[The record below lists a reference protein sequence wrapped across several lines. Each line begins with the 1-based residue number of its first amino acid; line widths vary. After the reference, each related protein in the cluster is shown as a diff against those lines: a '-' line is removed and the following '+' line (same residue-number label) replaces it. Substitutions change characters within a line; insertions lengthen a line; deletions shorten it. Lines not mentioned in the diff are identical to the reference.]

1 MHPGSVGVDQR
12 AASAGE
18 HPSRLASPV
27 RPAAYPLAALGFIL
41 VATIAWWALAL
52 WPLPDAPPAWLA
64 RTREVCFGAVHNGLP
79 TAAGWM
85 ALILEPLTLVGALLV
100 VWGAEVREGLRLLW
114 AGSMGR
120 GIMAVAVLTVTG
132 GLTLAAGRVLAAA
145 TGGEPFDSSAA
156 ATTPRSGPPP
166 PLALVDQSGAGFSW
180 ARLAGRP
187 AVVGFAYAHC
197 ATVCPT
203 LVHDLV
209 AARGGAASPAL
220 VLVTLDPRRDTPSRL
235 ASVANEWGLAAGDF
249 LLGGEVAEVEAAID
263 QWGIPWQRDS
273 LTGEIAHGTQ
283 LFVIGP
289 DGRMEWVVGGA
300 DASEAVRLALGQ
312 VAGG

>member
-1 MHPGSVGVDQR
+1 MTLGSVGTDPR
-12 AASAGE
+12 AASGTDQPFRA
-18 HPSRLASPV
+18 ASPV
-27 RPAAYPLAALGFIL
+27 RPAAFPLAALGFIL
-41 VATIAWWALAL
+41 VATIGWWALAL
-52 WPLPDAPPAWLA
+52 WPLPNAPPAWLT

-85 ALILEPLTLVGALLV
+85 VLILEPLTLVGALLV
-100 VWGAEVREGLRLLW
+100 VWGQEVRQGVRVLW
-114 AGSMGR
+114 AGGMGR
-120 GIMAVAVLTVTG
+120 GLMAVAVLTVAG
-132 GLTLAAGRVLAAA
+132 GLTLAAGRVMA
-145 TGGEPFDSSAA
+145 TATSGEPFDPA
-156 ATTPRSGPPP
+156 ATSVTPRSGPPP
-166 PLALVDQSGAGFSW
+166 PLALVDQTGAGFSW
-180 ARLAGRP
+180 TRLDDRP
-187 AVVGFAYAHC
+187 AVVGFAYGHC

-249 LLGGEVAEVEAAID
+249 LLGGEVAEVEATIA

-283 LFVIGP
+283 LFVVGP
-289 DGRMEWVVGGA
+289 EGRMEWVVGGG
-300 DASEAVRLALGQ
+300 DAKEAVRLA
-312 VAGG
+312 AGR